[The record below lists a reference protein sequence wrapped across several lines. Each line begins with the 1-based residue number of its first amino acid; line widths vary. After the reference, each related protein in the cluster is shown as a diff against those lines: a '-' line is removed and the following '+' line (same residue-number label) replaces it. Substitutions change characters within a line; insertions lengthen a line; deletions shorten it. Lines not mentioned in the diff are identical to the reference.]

1 MGAFGRVVWG
11 VLWLIIVVVFGVIG
25 YELIEGWNFLD
36 SIYMTITTITTV
48 GYREVH
54 ALSDGGRIFSIFLMI
69 GGVGGALYA
78 LSGIVG
84 YVVEGNLG
92 TVLERRKMQNR
103 ISRLKEHFVLCGFG
117 RVGEEIAR
125 TFESEKV
132 PFVVIENRHECIEF
146 LEKTD
151 YVYIEGD
158 ATSDDVL
165 KTAGIDRAR
174 GLIAAVG
181 ADVDNT
187 YITLSARGL
196 RPDIYIEARAASVEA
211 VTKLE
216 RSGANRVILPH
227 AIGGRRMALLA
238 LRPAVMDFIDN
249 IIYSHG
255 HEMQV
260 ESVDVTGESRLNGLK
275 VRTAAEEI
283 GITTLAIQ
291 KKDQVIKP
299 NPSGDEKIEEGDKLI
314 VIGTRGQLDSLETI
328 L

>member
-1 MGAFGRVVWG
+1 MRAFRRVTWG
-11 VLWLIIVVVFGVIG
+11 VLWLTIVVVIGVIG

-48 GYREVH
+48 GYREVYP
-54 ALSDGGRIFSIFLMI
+54 LSDGGRIFSMFLMI

-92 TVLERRKMQNR
+92 TVWERRKMQNR
-103 ISRLKEHFVLCGFG
+103 INSLKDHFILCGFG

-146 LEKTD
+146 LEKTE
-151 YVYIEGD
+151 YIYIEGD

-165 KTAGIDRAR
+165 KTAGIERAR

-181 ADVDNT
+181 ADADNT

-291 KKDQVIKP
+291 KKNQVIKP

-314 VIGTRGQLDSLETI
+314 VIGTRGQLDSLDTV